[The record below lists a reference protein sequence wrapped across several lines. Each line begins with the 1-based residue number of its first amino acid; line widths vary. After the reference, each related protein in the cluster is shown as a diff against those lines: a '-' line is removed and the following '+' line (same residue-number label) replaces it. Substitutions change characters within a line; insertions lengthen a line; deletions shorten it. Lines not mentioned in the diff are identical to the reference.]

1 MRKRCFPLFLML
13 VIMTGCVKERV
24 DLIIVNAK
32 IYTVD
37 SSFSIARSMAVKDGK
52 IVWVGEDAR
61 ESGFAS
67 DRIEDIHGGAI
78 YPGFIDAHSHF
89 SGYGEG
95 LVRWCDLRNAT
106 SWEEIVKRV
115 KLFSEGV
122 KGEWVLGRGWDQNLW
137 KSKDFPTK
145 ALLDELFPTTPVA
158 LTRIDGHA
166 MIANSEAL
174 KRAQIDESTVFDGG
188 AVLKIDGKLSGV
200 LLDNAMEAVYSVIP
214 PLSKEELALA
224 CQTAENNCYTVG
236 LTTVNDAGLDYR
248 VIHEIDSLQQANQ
261 LSIRIMAWLNPNE
274 DNLVKIKAPY
284 TTDRLWVT
292 AIKLYADGALGSRG
306 ALLKKPY
313 SDRPETSGLQL
324 QPRAYYEKWGAI
336 ALDRGFQLNTHAI
349 GDSAVRLMLDVY
361 GSVLKGQNDYRWR
374 IEHAQVV
381 SSSDVALFKKYNI
394 IPSMQPTHATSDMYW
409 AGERLGDRVAQAY
422 MLKRLLNANGWI
434 PLGTDFPIESID
446 PLKTFFAAVFR
457 QDTSG
462 FPMQGFQMKDALSRE
477 EALKGM
483 TIWAAKA
490 GRAEEA
496 IGSIEV
502 GKKADFVLLSN
513 DILTVPKELF
523 FNTKVEQVWLD
534 GLPKIKR

>member
-1 MRKRCFPLFLML
+1 ML

-52 IVWVGEDAR
+52 IVWVGDDAR

-95 LVRWCDLRNAT
+95 LVRWCDLRNAN

-115 KLFSEGV
+115 KQFSEGV

-174 KRAQIDESTVFDGG
+174 KRAQINESTVIDGG
-188 AVLKIDGKLSGV
+188 AVLKIDGKLSGI

-224 CQTAENNCYTVG
+224 CQTAERNCFTVG

-284 TTDRLWVT
+284 ITDRLWVT
-292 AIKLYADGALGSRG
+292 AVKLYADGALGSRG

-313 SDRPETSGLQL
+313 SDRPETGGLQL

-513 DILTVPKELF
+513 DIMTVPKELF

>member
-1 MRKRCFPLFLML
+1 MRKWCFSLFLLL

-52 IVWVGEDAR
+52 IVWVGDDAR

-67 DRIEDIHGGAI
+67 DRIEDIRGGAI

-106 SWEEIVKRV
+106 SWEEIVKQV

-174 KRAQIDESTVFDGG
+174 KRAQIDESTVIDGG
-188 AVLKIDGKLSGV
+188 AVLKIDGKLSGI

-224 CQTAENNCYTVG
+224 CQTAENNCFTVG

-284 TTDRLWVT
+284 ITDRLWVT
-292 AIKLYADGALGSRG
+292 AVKLYADGALGSRG

-313 SDRPETSGLQL
+313 SDRPETDGLQL

-457 QDTSG
+457 QDSSG

-513 DILTVPKELF
+513 DIMTVPKELF
-523 FNTKVEQVWLD
+523 FKTKVEQVWLD